1 MNQVPVN
8 TIEITTKAAEKVKSF
23 AERDG
28 LESFALKVAVKGGG
42 CSGLTYDLEIIDS
55 PIDDDEKTI
64 NAIRPRPMINNGPNH
79 SKKVDDL
86 KGGFYKT
93 KSPYLLTKKSK
104 ISLLFFLELTISY
117 ISFLKSCARGAF
129 ESASDWF

>member
-8 TIEITTKAAEKVKSF
+8 TIEITPKAAEKVKSF

-55 PIDDDEKTI
+55 PIDDEMSYGGSKQA
-64 NAIRPRPMINNGPNH
+64 AIKMLI
-79 SKKVDDL
+79 KK
-86 KGGFYKT
+86 YKT
-93 KSPYLLTKKSK
+93 QAKIRLLREGF
-104 ISLLFFLELTISY
+104 ISENNLDLNISIRNDKRNTVRALRKMELLP
-117 ISFLKSCARGAF
+117 LK
-129 ESASDWF
+129 